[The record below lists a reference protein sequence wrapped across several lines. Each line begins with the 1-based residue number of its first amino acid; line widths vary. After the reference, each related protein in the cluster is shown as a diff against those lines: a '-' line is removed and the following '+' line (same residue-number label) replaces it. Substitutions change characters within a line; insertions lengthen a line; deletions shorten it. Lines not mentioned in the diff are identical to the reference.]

1 MSLLLLPFKGV
12 EPPRDLQE
20 DLEDFFGA
28 RNGWMKYVSR
38 MSSKGAHPPGDYS
51 YPPPLSANSASANAP
66 HHSARAGD
74 PAPHDGITNEAR
86 TACWAP
92 LGTQNVEGADIRPVD
107 WSY

>member
-51 YPPPLSANSASANAP
+51 YPPPSP
-66 HHSARAGD
+66 PTPPPPMH
-74 PAPHDGITNEAR
+74 R
-86 TACWAP
+86 TILP
-92 LGTQNVEGADIRPVD
+92 GQVILPRMMGLPMRPGQHVGPR
-107 WSY
+107 